1 MLVILSGKG
10 KTIKVNSDELEDY
23 GFNLYNIERLEGN
36 QVNSIRSDNGRYTAQ
51 PCRTGKK

>member
-1 MLVILSGKG
+1 MKVILSGMG
-10 KTIKVNSDELEDY
+10 KTIKVDSTDLEDY

-36 QVNSIRSDNGRYTAQ
+36 QVNSIRSNNGRYSAQ